1 MTDYNKSNEEDSVRL
16 NRFSKSYS
24 LKLLSCGDC
33 YRFINSQS
41 LIDYLCKKFNIPNVV
56 VYVCN
61 RKRPRNRGCEIHGKY
76 TRRKGDSPQ
85 ITIYNKTAVKGDVIS
100 IKAFYDTLLHE
111 FIHHYDYE
119 VLKLDRSI
127 HSAGFY
133 KRISD
138 LKNKL

>member
-1 MTDYNKSNEEDSVRL
+1 MSHFFRLYSL
-16 NRFSKSYS
+16 NRRLKEARKNARLTQKEIASIIGVNQNTYSYWE
-24 LKLLSCGDC
+24 
-33 YRFINSQS
+33 N
-41 LIDYLCKKFNIPNVV
+41 
-56 VYVCN
+56 
-61 RKRPRNRGCEIHGKY
+61 GK
-76 TRRKGDSPQ
+76 TKGKGDSPQ

>member
-1 MTDYNKSNEEDSVRL
+1 MTDYNKSNKEVSVRL

-24 LKLLSCGDC
+24 LKLLSCCECD
-33 YRFINSQS
+33 RFINSQL
-41 LIDYLCKKFNIPNVV
+41 LIDYLCKKFSIPNAV

-61 RKRPRNRGCEIHGKY
+61 RKRPHKRGGEVHGTY
-76 TRRKGDSPQ
+76 TRRKGYVPR
-85 ITIYNKTAVKGDVIS
+85 ITIYNKTAVKGDLIS

-119 VLKLDRSI
+119 VLKLGSSI
-127 HSAGFY
+127 HSGGFY